1 VKISVNEVGLE
12 VSRGVKVKNDV
23 FDYLASAPEL
33 NCFLASRTELL
44 EKTKNS
50 TLLVYRN
57 SNSEIEGVTYI
68 GGNLIPAIS
77 SRAALLSLVDYL
89 RSKQHNF
96 YSMVGEAKTV
106 FDLWELIAHL
116 YSEPRA
122 IRQSQP
128 LLSLRGATKIPG
140 NPLVHPATLAD
151 LDEVVEVGIAMSTAE
166 VGVVPDYVAY
176 RSKSIEL
183 IGAGRTLI
191 SRDPDTRRVIFKSD
205 IGAIGAGAYQIHG
218 VWVDP
223 AHRGKGVGSAG
234 IATLVEYGNRFAPI
248 ASLYVNDF
256 NHAARASYHK
266 VGFKKVAELA
276 TIYF

>member
-1 VKISVNEVGLE
+1 MSVVGLE
-12 VSRGVKVKNDV
+12 VIRGVNVKSEV
-23 FDYLASAPEL
+23 FNYLASAPEV
-33 NCFLASRTELL
+33 NCFLSSRAQLL
-44 EKTKNS
+44 EKSKNS

-57 SNSEIEGVTYI
+57 SYSEIEGVTYI

-77 SRAALLSLVDYL
+77 SRAALLSLVDHL
-89 RSKQHNF
+89 RSKQYKF
-96 YSMVGEAKTV
+96 SSIVGESRTV
-106 FDLWELIAHL
+106 FDLWELISHL

-128 LLSLRGATKIPG
+128 LLSLRGVPKFSG

-151 LDEVVEVGIAMSTAE
+151 LEEVVEVGIAMFTTE
-166 VGVVPDYVAY
+166 VGEVPDYVDY
-176 RSKSIEL
+176 RSRSIEL

-191 SRDPDTRRVIFKSD
+191 SRDLDNGKIIFKSD
-205 IGAIGAGAYQIHG
+205 IGAISAGAYQIHG

-223 AHRGKGVGSAG
+223 AQRGKGLGSAG
-234 IATLVEYGNRFAPI
+234 VATLVEYGNRFAPV

-266 VGFKKVAELA
+266 VGFEKVAELA
-276 TIYF
+276 TIFF

>member
-1 VKISVNEVGLE
+1 MSAVGLE
-12 VSRGVKVKNDV
+12 VVRGVNVKNDV
-23 FDYLASAPEL
+23 LNYLATAPEI
-33 NCFLASRTELL
+33 NCFLASRTQLL
-44 EKTKNS
+44 EKSKNS

-77 SRAALLSLVDYL
+77 SRAALLAFVDHL
-89 RSKQHNF
+89 RSKQYKF
-96 YSMVGEAKTV
+96 SSIVGESKTV
-106 FDLWELIAHL
+106 FDLWEFIAHL

-128 LLSLRGATKIPG
+128 LLSLRGVPKISG
-140 NPLVHPATLAD
+140 DPLVHPATLAD
-151 LDEVVEVGIAMSTAE
+151 LDEVVEVGIAMFTAE
-166 VGVVPDYVAY
+166 VGEVPDYVDY
-176 RSKSIEL
+176 RSRSIEL

-191 SRDPDTRRVIFKSD
+191 SRDSDLGKIIFKSD
-205 IGAIGAGAYQIHG
+205 VGAIGAGAYQIHG

-266 VGFKKVAELA
+266 VGFEKVAELA
-276 TIYF
+276 TIFF

>member
-1 VKISVNEVGLE
+1 VSVVGLE
-12 VSRGVKVKNDV
+12 VIRGVNVKSEV
-23 FDYLASAPEL
+23 FNYLASAPEV
-33 NCFLASRTELL
+33 NCFLSSRAQLL
-44 EKTKNS
+44 EKSKNS

-57 SNSEIEGVTYI
+57 SYSEIEGVTYI

-77 SRAALLSLVDYL
+77 SRTALLSLVDHL
-89 RSKQHNF
+89 RSKQYKF
-96 YSMVGEAKTV
+96 SSIVGESRTV
-106 FDLWELIAHL
+106 FDLWELISHL

-128 LLSLRGATKIPG
+128 LLSLRGVPKISG

-151 LDEVVEVGIAMSTAE
+151 LEEVVEVGIAMFTAE
-166 VGVVPDYVAY
+166 VGEVPDYVDY
-176 RSKSIEL
+176 RSRSIEL

-191 SRDPDTRRVIFKSD
+191 SRDLDNGKIIFKSD

-223 AHRGKGVGSAG
+223 AQRGKGLGSAG

-266 VGFKKVAELA
+266 VGFEKVAELA
-276 TIYF
+276 TIFF

>member
-1 VKISVNEVGLE
+1 MSAVGLE
-12 VSRGVKVKNDV
+12 VVRGVNVKNDV
-23 FDYLASAPEL
+23 LNYLVTAPEI
-33 NCFLASRTELL
+33 NCFLASRTQLL
-44 EKTKNS
+44 EKSKNS
-50 TLLVYRN
+50 TLLIYRN

-77 SRAALLSLVDYL
+77 SRAALLAFVDHL
-89 RSKQHNF
+89 RSKQYKF
-96 YSMVGEAKTV
+96 SSIVGESKTV
-106 FDLWELIAHL
+106 FDLWEFIAHL

-128 LLSLRGATKIPG
+128 LLSLRGVPKISG
-140 NPLVHPATLAD
+140 DPLVHPATLAD
-151 LDEVVEVGIAMSTAE
+151 LDEVVEVGIAMFTAE
-166 VGVVPDYVAY
+166 VGEVPDYVDY
-176 RSKSIEL
+176 RSRSIEL

-191 SRDPDTRRVIFKSD
+191 SRDSDLGKIIFKSD
-205 IGAIGAGAYQIHG
+205 VGAIGAGAYQIHG

-266 VGFKKVAELA
+266 VGFEKVAELA
-276 TIYF
+276 TIFF

>member
-1 VKISVNEVGLE
+1 MSVVGLD
-12 VSRGVKVKNDV
+12 VIRGVNVKSEV
-23 FDYLASAPEL
+23 FNYLATAPEV
-33 NCFLASRTELL
+33 NCFLSSRAQLL
-44 EKTKNS
+44 EKSKNS

-57 SNSEIEGVTYI
+57 SYSEIEGVTYI

-77 SRAALLSLVDYL
+77 SRAALLSLVDHL
-89 RSKQHNF
+89 RSKQYKF
-96 YSMVGEAKTV
+96 SSIVGESRTV
-106 FDLWELIAHL
+106 FDLWELISHL

-128 LLSLRGATKIPG
+128 LLSLRAVPKISG

-151 LDEVVEVGIAMSTAE
+151 LGEVVEVGIAMFTAE
-166 VGVVPDYVAY
+166 VGEVPDYVDY
-176 RSKSIEL
+176 RSRSIEL

-191 SRDPDTRRVIFKSD
+191 SRDLDNGKIIFKSD

-223 AHRGKGVGSAG
+223 AQRGKGLGSAG
-234 IATLVEYGNRFAPI
+234 VATLVEYGNRFAPI

-266 VGFKKVAELA
+266 VGFEKVAELA
-276 TIYF
+276 TIFF

>member
-1 VKISVNEVGLE
+1 MSVVGLE
-12 VSRGVKVKNDV
+12 VIRGVNVKSEV
-23 FDYLASAPEL
+23 FNYLATAPEV
-33 NCFLASRTELL
+33 NCFLSSRAQLL
-44 EKTKNS
+44 EKSKNS

-57 SNSEIEGVTYI
+57 SNSAIEGVTYI

-77 SRAALLSLVDYL
+77 SRAALLSLVNHL
-89 RSKQHNF
+89 RSKQYKF
-96 YSMVGEAKTV
+96 SSIVGESRTV

-128 LLSLRGATKIPG
+128 LLSLPGVPKISG
-140 NPLVHPATLAD
+140 NPLVYPATLSD
-151 LDEVVEVGIAMSTAE
+151 LDEVVEVGIAMFTAE
-166 VGVVPDYVAY
+166 VGEIPDYVDY
-176 RSKSIEL
+176 RSRSIEL

-191 SRDPDTRRVIFKSD
+191 SRNPDNRKIIFKSD

-223 AHRGKGVGSAG
+223 AHRGKGLGSAG
-234 IATLVEYGNRFAPI
+234 VASLVEYGNRFAPI

-266 VGFKKVAELA
+266 VGFEKVAELA
-276 TIYF
+276 TIFF